1 MNEALKGLAVKAGAP
16 KEVLEELWFNMFCMK
31 FANVLI
37 EAMEEY
43 DELQPLE

>member
-1 MNEALKGLAVKAGAP
+1 MNEALKALAVKAGAP
-16 KEVLEELWFNMFCMK
+16 NEVLEELWFSMFCVK

-43 DELQPLE
+43 DELQPME